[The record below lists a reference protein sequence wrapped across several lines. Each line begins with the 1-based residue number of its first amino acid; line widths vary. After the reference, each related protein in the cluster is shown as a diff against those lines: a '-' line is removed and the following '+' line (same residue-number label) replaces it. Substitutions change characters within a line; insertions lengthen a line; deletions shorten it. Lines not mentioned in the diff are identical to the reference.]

1 MTRDN
6 VIQEKSYA
14 FALRII
20 KLYKHLTVE
29 KSETI
34 LARQVLKSG
43 TSIGAN
49 VEEALQAESRPDFI
63 HKLSIAN
70 KEAHETRY
78 WLMLLRDSEILTDDD
93 ATNSIIEQC
102 IELIK
107 LLTSIINTSKNRNQ
121 TSVP

>member
-78 WLMLLRDSEILTDDD
+78 WLMLLRDSEILPDNE
-93 ATNSIIEQC
+93 ATHSLIEQC

-107 LLTSIINTSKNRNQ
+107 LLTTIINTSKNKQ
-121 TSVP
+121 QAP